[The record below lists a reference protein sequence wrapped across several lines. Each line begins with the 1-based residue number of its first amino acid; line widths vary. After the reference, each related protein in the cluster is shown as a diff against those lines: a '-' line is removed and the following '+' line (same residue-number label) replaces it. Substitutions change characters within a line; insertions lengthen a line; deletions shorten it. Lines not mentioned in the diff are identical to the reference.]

1 MHGDVSFTFL
11 DRIEEVELNIVDG
24 RWQSA
29 LALALTLPD
38 ICGGIAFPEIV
49 KHYRDGR
56 VMLDRQKNPTR
67 DVGTQYI
74 RWFDEYAGDHFKLS
88 QSDEKPYI
96 CGERCWQ
103 LRCEYLHQNKG
114 FLNDENNIHF
124 HLGLNCGM
132 SVCQLD
138 SMNIQENR
146 IDIRID
152 IEHFCLRMCKAAK
165 SYYDK
170 VNLEKDFSL
179 YNTPV
184 LDFIQVTQKKKDAS
198 IIALICGN
206 ERYAKGLK
214 EALQFIS
221 EQIML
226 FYTPESAKTKLGKHK
241 PDLWIV
247 TEDMTR
253 QPNQPWRA
261 DRTTPVIIITGN
273 PDAVEIKK
281 NSGKLTVLSMPL
293 SIVDLRKNVEIY
305 VSCREEK
312 FMLYII
318 LLFAFIVIYLM
329 MLMRRQKDKMSEIKI
344 QMDQLQ
350 AQHDELQKERDQL
363 LEQMNHLEEQ
373 REHLQIQTDQ
383 AFRRADEIEKI
394 CDEIW
399 HHANTIHLYSSLAEE
414 ESKSI
419 TMKEKH
425 KVIIRTTEEILNIIY
440 KYKGNV

>member
-1 MHGDVSFTFL
+1 MAGDRHGKHNTTTISFRVNSYEKVTIEERVKVSGMKKQDYIVRSCIYNHVCVVGKKETIEIIRSEMKEMSLVLEDVAKDLKSEKPVISEPALDSMTDL
-11 DRIEEVELNIVDG
+11 DRIEEVELNIVDR

-74 RWFDEYAGDHFKLS
+74 RWFDEYARDYFKLS

-114 FLNDENNIHF
+114 FLNDENNIRF

-132 SVCQLD
+132 SVCQLE
-138 SMNIQENR
+138 SMNIQENGN
-146 IDIRID
+146 DIRID
-152 IEHFCLRMCKAAK
+152 IEQFCLRMCKAAK

-170 VNLEKDFSL
+170 VHLEKDFSL

-184 LDFIQVTQKKKDAS
+184 LDFIQVTQKKKAAS
-198 IIALICGN
+198 IIALVCGS

-214 EALQFIS
+214 ETLQFIS
-221 EQIML
+221 DQIML
-226 FYTPESAKTKLGKHK
+226 FYTPESAKTRLGRHK

-247 TEDMTR
+247 TEDMTS

-261 DRTTPVIIITGN
+261 DRTTPVILITGN

-293 SIVDLRKNVEIY
+293 SIVDLRKTVEIY
-305 VSCREEK
+305 VS
-312 FMLYII
+312 
-318 LLFAFIVIYLM
+318 
-329 MLMRRQKDKMSEIKI
+329 
-344 QMDQLQ
+344 
-350 AQHDELQKERDQL
+350 
-363 LEQMNHLEEQ
+363 
-373 REHLQIQTDQ
+373 
-383 AFRRADEIEKI
+383 
-394 CDEIW
+394 
-399 HHANTIHLYSSLAEE
+399 
-414 ESKSI
+414 
-419 TMKEKH
+419 
-425 KVIIRTTEEILNIIY
+425 
-440 KYKGNV
+440 

>member
-1 MHGDVSFTFL
+1 MQGDVSFTFL
-11 DRIEEVELNIVDG
+11 DRIEEVELNIVDR

-38 ICGGIAFPEIV
+38 
-49 KHYRDGR
+49 
-56 VMLDRQKNPTR
+56 
-67 DVGTQYI
+67 
-74 RWFDEYAGDHFKLS
+74 
-88 QSDEKPYI
+88 I

-138 SMNIQENR
+138 SMNILENR

-305 VSCREEK
+305 VS
-312 FMLYII
+312 
-318 LLFAFIVIYLM
+318 
-329 MLMRRQKDKMSEIKI
+329 
-344 QMDQLQ
+344 
-350 AQHDELQKERDQL
+350 
-363 LEQMNHLEEQ
+363 
-373 REHLQIQTDQ
+373 
-383 AFRRADEIEKI
+383 
-394 CDEIW
+394 
-399 HHANTIHLYSSLAEE
+399 
-414 ESKSI
+414 
-419 TMKEKH
+419 
-425 KVIIRTTEEILNIIY
+425 
-440 KYKGNV
+440 

>member
-1 MHGDVSFTFL
+1 MQGDVSFTFL
-11 DRIEEVELNIVDG
+11 DRIEEVELNIVDR

-56 VMLDRQKNPTR
+56 VMLDRKKNPTR

-74 RWFDEYAGDHFKLS
+74 RWFDEYAGDYFKLS
-88 QSDEKPYI
+88 QFDEKPYI

-114 FLNDENNIHF
+114 FLNDENNIRF

-138 SMNIQENR
+138 SMNIQENGN
-146 IDIRID
+146 DIRID
-152 IEHFCLRMCKAAK
+152 IEQFCLRMCKAAK

-170 VNLEKDFSL
+170 VHLEKDFSL

-184 LDFIQVTQKKKDAS
+184 LDFIQVTQKKKAAS
-198 IIALICGN
+198 IIALVCGS

-214 EALQFIS
+214 E
-221 EQIML
+221 
-226 FYTPESAKTKLGKHK
+226 
-241 PDLWIV
+241 
-247 TEDMTR
+247 
-253 QPNQPWRA
+253 
-261 DRTTPVIIITGN
+261 
-273 PDAVEIKK
+273 
-281 NSGKLTVLSMPL
+281 
-293 SIVDLRKNVEIY
+293 
-305 VSCREEK
+305 
-312 FMLYII
+312 
-318 LLFAFIVIYLM
+318 
-329 MLMRRQKDKMSEIKI
+329 
-344 QMDQLQ
+344 LQ
-350 AQHDELQKERDQL
+350 AQHDRLQKERDQL
-363 LEQMNHLEEQ
+363 QERMNHLEEQ
-373 REHLQIQTDQ
+373 REHLQMQTDQ
-383 AFRRADEIEKI
+383 AFRSADEIEKI

-419 TMKEKH
+419 TMKEKQ
-425 KVIIRTTEEILNIIY
+425 KEIIRTTEEILNIIY

>member
-11 DRIEEVELNIVDG
+11 DRIEEVELNIVDR

-38 ICGGIAFPEIV
+38 ICGGIAFPKIV

-74 RWFDEYAGDHFKLS
+74 RWFDEYAGDYFKLS

-152 IEHFCLRMCKAAK
+152 IEQFCLRMCKAAK

-184 LDFIQVTQKKKDAS
+184 LDFIQVTQKKKAAAS
-198 IIALICGN
+198 IIALICGS
-206 ERYAKGLK
+206 ERYAKGLN

-261 DRTTPVIIITGN
+261 DRTTPVILITGN

-305 VSCREEK
+305 VS
-312 FMLYII
+312 
-318 LLFAFIVIYLM
+318 
-329 MLMRRQKDKMSEIKI
+329 
-344 QMDQLQ
+344 
-350 AQHDELQKERDQL
+350 
-363 LEQMNHLEEQ
+363 
-373 REHLQIQTDQ
+373 
-383 AFRRADEIEKI
+383 
-394 CDEIW
+394 
-399 HHANTIHLYSSLAEE
+399 
-414 ESKSI
+414 
-419 TMKEKH
+419 
-425 KVIIRTTEEILNIIY
+425 
-440 KYKGNV
+440 

>member
-1 MHGDVSFTFL
+1 MQGDVSFTFL
-11 DRIEEVELNIVDG
+11 DRIEEVELNIVDR

-38 ICGGIAFPEIV
+38 
-49 KHYRDGR
+49 
-56 VMLDRQKNPTR
+56 
-67 DVGTQYI
+67 
-74 RWFDEYAGDHFKLS
+74 
-88 QSDEKPYI
+88 I

-247 TEDMTR
+247 TEDMTS

-305 VSCREEK
+305 VS
-312 FMLYII
+312 
-318 LLFAFIVIYLM
+318 
-329 MLMRRQKDKMSEIKI
+329 
-344 QMDQLQ
+344 
-350 AQHDELQKERDQL
+350 
-363 LEQMNHLEEQ
+363 
-373 REHLQIQTDQ
+373 
-383 AFRRADEIEKI
+383 
-394 CDEIW
+394 
-399 HHANTIHLYSSLAEE
+399 
-414 ESKSI
+414 
-419 TMKEKH
+419 
-425 KVIIRTTEEILNIIY
+425 
-440 KYKGNV
+440 